1 MLAPTAFRLETSN
14 MKKPFLTALTFAA
27 LTSAVSLAWAQ
38 DVPNVQL
45 PGRERFGPLHDIS
58 LAPPMLPGNVVIND
72 LEQLHRLYAI
82 TGREDEMIGIYHDVL
97 KETQDPMIRNYVYD
111 SLARVQLKPA
121 HTEDA
126 IATLRTSLA
135 EDLAELKKREPTDL
149 ADKN

>member
-1 MLAPTAFRLETSN
+1 

-27 LTSAVSLAWAQ
+27 LTSAVSLASAQ
-38 DVPNVQL
+38 DVPNVPL
-45 PGRERFGPLHDIS
+45 PGGEHFGPLHEIR
-58 LAPPMLPGNVVIND
+58 LAPPMLPSTVVIND

-97 KETQDPMIRNYVYD
+97 KVTQDPMIRSYVYD

-121 HTEDA
+121 HADDA
-126 IATLRTSLA
+126 IATLRASLS
-135 EDLAELKKREPTDL
+135 EDLAEMQRHMPTNL